1 MSQSQIKARMKEI
14 DNRLRIL
21 MIEKNYGK
29 SLVKKDQDPN
39 ELNQKSFQTRQCPCC
54 GKVITKLCFRCDH
67 TLCLIENC
75 SRKKK
80 QRLNAKMLKKMK
92 QNKGG

>member
-1 MSQSQIKARMKEI
+1 MSESQIKARMKEI

-39 ELNQKSFQTRQCPCC
+39 
-54 GKVITKLCFRCDH
+54 
-67 TLCLIENC
+67 
-75 SRKKK
+75 
-80 QRLNAKMLKKMK
+80 
-92 QNKGG
+92 